1 MENLLLQPNGVKL
14 AKKYRINN
22 PILTQSLAVFPQPVA

>member
-14 AKKYRINN
+14 AKKYRLNN
-22 PILTQSLAVFPQPVA
+22 PILTLSLAVFLQPVA